1 MDSTYKSFILK
12 TMDTLASN
20 SSAQASRRY
29 RFTPEEYLRLAELGV
44 LACRTELRDGDILT
58 MSPTSPL
65 HNALVLRLRRRLE
78 AALGTRVLVFEQ
90 STVRFGDWLP
100 EPDLLVAFHR
110 DDDYAEGYPQP
121 EDIALVVE
129 VSVSTLAEDRNEK
142 VPRYA
147 RAGVREVWLY
157 NAGEQS
163 FEVFWNPQQA
173 TYQTEQRYSHDQ
185 VFALQAFPNKPSV
198 WSPER

>member
-1 MDSTYKSFILK
+1 MN
-12 TMDTLASN
+12 TLTSSN
-20 SSAQASRRY
+20 SAQKSRRY

-44 LACRTELRDGDILT
+44 LAGRTELRDGDILT

-65 HNALVLRLRRRLE
+65 HNALILRLRRLIE
-78 AALGTRVLVFEQ
+78 AVLGTRVLVFEQ

-110 DDDYAEGYPQP
+110 DDDYAGGYPKP
-121 EDIALVVE
+121 EEVALVIE

-157 NAGEQS
+157 NAGEQV
-163 FEVFWNPQQA
+163 FEVFWKPRHA
-173 TYQTEQRYSHDQ
+173 TYQAEERYSHDQ
-185 VFALQAFPNKPSV
+185 PFALQAFPDRPSV

>member
-1 MDSTYKSFILK
+1 MN
-12 TMDTLASN
+12 TLVSN

-44 LACRTELRDGDILT
+44 LAGRTELRDGDILT

-100 EPDLLVAFHR
+100 EPDLLVAFYR
-110 DDDYAEGYPQP
+110 DDDYADSYPKP
-121 EDIALVVE
+121 EEIALVVE

-157 NAGEQS
+157 NAAEQA
-163 FEVFWNPQQA
+163 FEVFLNPQHA
-173 TYQTEQRYSHDQ
+173 TYQAEQRYSHDQ
-185 VFALQAFPNKPSV
+185 GFALQAFPDQASV
-198 WSPER
+198 WSPERS